1 MPVWGRDRTSVLFDR
16 RLTTTDGMLTTKLY
30 VPRAHPNLV
39 PRPRLGE
46 LLTEGMIRKLT
57 LVYAP
62 AGFGKTTLLSEW
74 RMMHL
79 GGEYPLAWV
88 SLEEA
93 DNDPMRLLSYLIAA
107 LQTIEKDIGEIALL
121 SLRSPHPSPVGSV
134 LTSLINEITATPRD
148 FVLVLD
154 DYHVIESQAI
164 HDAVTFLLEHMP
176 KQMHLVIASRTE
188 PPLPLSRLRAGGQI
202 IELRAADLR
211 FTPEE
216 AAAFLTEAMGL
227 DLSAEGVAALVA
239 RTEGWIAGLQLAALS
254 MQRREDVA
262 GFIAAFTGD
271 DRYVLDYL
279 VEEVLHRQPERTRTF
294 LLQTSIL
301 ERLSGPVCDATTG
314 HDDGQQ
320 MLESLEQANL
330 FLIALDNRRCWYR
343 YHHLFAD
350 MLRHLLRRTQPDRV
364 PGLHRRA
371 AEWHENHGFV
381 EDAIRHALA
390 ARDTEGAARLVEQNT
405 ATVVMRSE
413 GAKLMRWLEALP
425 EELVRS
431 RPRLSVAYAIAA
443 LFGGRLDAVEPL
455 LRDAE
460 RMLGDSP
467 GLSSGL
473 AIEGELVGWLADV
486 PSCVTI
492 IRGDLARMRG
502 DAPRAIELSRQ
513 ALAYLPEESTYLRS
527 KAIWNLGVSSW
538 MRGDLVAAEQAFGK
552 LTTEERTTS
561 NAYLRLLAGYGLGRL
576 RVVQGRLL
584 EAEEAYRWA
593 LRPEIGKDRPQLPV
607 ASWAYLGMGELLREW
622 NDLDAATR
630 YLMEGLELGKWV
642 GAAGPVAITYTAL
655 ARVKHAQGDAS
666 GALEA
671 IDRVRENVQDFQVHD
686 PLNPLAAHLARV
698 QLAQGDVLAVVRW
711 VRERRLGVDDELN
724 YMREIEHLVLARVL
738 IAQDK
743 PDEALRL
750 LGRLL
755 SAAQAAGRM
764 GSVIEILVLQALLL
778 QAEGRTALAV
788 RILGDALSLAEP
800 EGYVRIFV
808 DEGPPIAALLRRL
821 PSAGMSPKYA
831 GALLATLRQ
840 HAQAP
845 QLPTEANISQDVQL
859 LSEPLSERELEVLR
873 LIALGLSNREIAQ
886 ELFVTPGTAKRHA
899 HNIYRKLEVRSRTQ
913 AIARA
918 SDLNLL

>member
-1 MPVWGRDRTSVLFDR
+1 LTSVPFDR
-16 RLTTTDGMLTTKLY
+16 RLITTDALLMTKLY
-30 VPRAHPNLV
+30 VPRGHPNLV

-46 LLTEGMIRKLT
+46 LLTEGMSRKLT
-57 LVYAP
+57 LVHAP

-74 RMMHL
+74 RMMQL

-93 DNDPMRLLSYLIAA
+93 DNDPMRFLSYLVAA
-107 LQTIEKDIGEIALL
+107 LQSIEEDIGEVALL
-121 SLRSPHPSPVGSV
+121 SLRSPRPSPVGSV
-134 LTSLINEITATPRD
+134 LTGLINEIAATPRD

-164 HDAVTFLLEHMP
+164 HDAVTFLLEHSP
-176 KQMHLVIASRTE
+176 PQLHLVIASRTE
-188 PPLPLSRLRAGGQI
+188 PPLSLSRLRAGGQI

-211 FTPEE
+211 FTSEE
-216 AAAFLTEAMGL
+216 AAAFLSDAMGL
-227 DLSAEGVAALVA
+227 DLSAEDVAALVF

-254 MQRREDVA
+254 MQRRED
-262 GFIAAFTGD
+262 IADFVTAFTGD
-271 DRYVLDYL
+271 DRYVIDYL

-301 ERLSGPVCDATTG
+301 ERLSGPLCDAITG

-330 FLIALDNRRCWYR
+330 FLISLDNRRRWYR

-350 MLRHLLRRTQPDRV
+350 MLRHRLRRTQPQRV
-364 PGLHRRA
+364 PESHRRA

-390 ARDTEGAARLVEQNT
+390 AGDIEWAARLVEQNT

-460 RMLGDSP
+460 RSLGGSSETSSVKLIDSE
-467 GLSSGL
+467 S
-473 AIEGELVGWLADV
+473 VGWLADV
-486 PSCVTI
+486 PSCMAI

-513 ALAYLPEESTYLRS
+513 TLAHLPEDSTYLRS
-527 KAIWNLGVSSW
+527 KAIWNLGISSW
-538 MRGDLVAAEQAFGK
+538 MRGDLMTAEQAFDE
-552 LTTEERTTS
+552 LTTEERATS
-561 NAYLRLLAGYGLGRL
+561 NAYLRLLAAYGLGRL

-584 EAEEAYRWA
+584 EAEKAYRWA
-593 LRPEIGKDRPQLPV
+593 LRPEIGKGKPQLPV
-607 ASWAYLGMGELLREW
+607 AGWAYLGMGELLREW

-642 GAAGPVAITYTAL
+642 GAAGPLAITYTAL
-655 ARVKHAQGDAS
+655 ARVKQAQGDAG

-671 IDRVRENVQDFQVHD
+671 IDTARESAQDFQVHD

-698 QLAQGDVLAVVRW
+698 QLAQGDVAAAVRW
-711 VRERRLGVDDELN
+711 VRERSLGVDDELD
-724 YMREIEHLVLARVL
+724 YMREIEHLVFARVL

-755 SAAQAAGRM
+755 SAAHAAGRM

-778 QAEGRTALAV
+778 QAEGHMARAV
-788 RILGDALSLAEP
+788 RILGDALILAEP
-800 EGYVRIFV
+800 EGYRRIFV
-808 DEGPPIAALLRRL
+808 DEGAPIAPLLHRVS
-821 PSAGMSPKYA
+821 SAGISPKYT
-831 GALLATLRQ
+831 GTLLTTLRQ
-840 HAQAP
+840 HAEDP
-845 QLPTEANISQDVQL
+845 QMPTQANISKDVRL

-886 ELFVTPGTAKRHA
+886 ELFVTPGTAKRHV
-899 HNIYRKLEVRSRTQ
+899 HNIYRKLGVRSRTQ

-918 SDLNLL
+918 RDLNLI

>member
-1 MPVWGRDRTSVLFDR
+1 VDRTSVLFDR
-16 RLTTTDGMLTTKLY
+16 RLIAIEALLTTKLY

-46 LLTEGMIRKLT
+46 LIPSVMSRKLT
-57 LVYAP
+57 LISAP

-74 RMMHL
+74 QMMQL

-93 DNDPMRLLSYLIAA
+93 DNDPVRFLSYLIAA
-107 LQTIEKDIGEIALL
+107 LQTIEPDIGEVALL
-121 SLRSPHPSPVGSV
+121 SLRSPRPLPVRSV
-134 LTSLINEITATPRD
+134 LTTLINEIAATPTD

-176 KQMHLVIASRTE
+176 PQMHLVIAGRTE

-202 IELRAADLR
+202 TELRAADLR
-211 FTPEE
+211 FTSEE
-216 AAAFLTEAMGL
+216 AATFLTDAMDL
-227 DLSAEGVAALVA
+227 NLSAEDVAALVA

-254 MQRREDVA
+254 MQRREDIA
-262 GFIAAFTGD
+262 GFITAFTGD
-271 DRYVLDYL
+271 NRYIIDYL
-279 VEEVLHRQPERTRTF
+279 VEEVLHQQPERTRTF
-294 LLQTSIL
+294 LLRTSIL
-301 ERLSGPVCDATTG
+301 ERLSGPLCDAITG
-314 HDDGQQ
+314 HDDAQQ

-330 FLIALDNRRCWYR
+330 FLVPLDNRRRWYR

-350 MLRHLLRRTQPDRV
+350 VLRHRLSHTQPERV
-364 PGLHRRA
+364 RELHRRA

-390 ARDTEGAARLVEQNT
+390 AGDTEWAARLVEQNV

-413 GAKLMRWLEALP
+413 GARLLRWLEALP
-425 EELVRS
+425 EVLVRS

-460 RMLGDSP
+460 HTLGASP
-467 GLSSGL
+467 RTSS
-473 AIEGELVGWLADV
+473 ASSIDRESVGWLADI
-486 PSCVTI
+486 PSCVSI

-502 DAPRAIELSRQ
+502 DAARAIELSRQ
-513 ALAYLPEESTYLRS
+513 ALAHLPEDSTYLRS

-538 MRGDLVAAEQAFGK
+538 MRGDLMAAEQAFGK

-561 NAYLRLLAGYGLGRL
+561 NAYLRLLAAYGVGRL

-593 LRPEIGKDRPQLPV
+593 LRPEIGRGRPQLPV
-607 ASWAYLGMGELLREW
+607 AGWAYLGMGELLREW
-622 NDLDAATR
+622 NDLGAATR
-630 YLMEGLELGKWV
+630 YLMEGLELAKWV
-642 GAAGPVAITYTAL
+642 GVAGPLAITYTAL
-655 ARVKHAQGDAS
+655 ARVKQAQGDTS

-671 IDRVRENVQDFQVHD
+671 IDLAKQSAQDFQVHD

-698 QLAQGDVLAVVRW
+698 QLAQGDVMSAVRW
-711 VRERRLGVDDELN
+711 VRERRLGVDDELD
-724 YMREIEHLVLARVL
+724 YMHEIEHLVLARVL

-743 PDEALRL
+743 PGEALRL

-755 SAAQAAGRM
+755 SAAHAAGRM

-778 QAEGRTALAV
+778 QAEGHTSRAV

-800 EGYVRIFV
+800 EGYVRTFV
-808 DEGPPIAALLRRL
+808 EEGAPIAALLRRVS
-821 PSAGMSPKYA
+821 SAGISSKYA
-831 GALLATLRQ
+831 DTLLAVFRQ
-840 HAQAP
+840 HAEDP
-845 QLPTEANISQDVQL
+845 QRLAEANIPRDVQL
-859 LSEPLSERELEVLR
+859 PSELLSERELEVLR

-886 ELFVTPGTAKRHA
+886 ELFVTPGTAKRHV

-913 AIARA
+913 AMARA
-918 SDLNLL
+918 RDLNLI